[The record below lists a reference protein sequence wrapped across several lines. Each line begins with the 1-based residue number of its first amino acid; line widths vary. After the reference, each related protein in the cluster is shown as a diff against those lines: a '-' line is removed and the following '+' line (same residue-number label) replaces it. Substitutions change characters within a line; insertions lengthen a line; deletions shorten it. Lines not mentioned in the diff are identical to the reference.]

1 MNNKQKDIFFQIH
14 QGMDREGPG
23 DYHSTKRAFLKLID
37 LPSHPKILD
46 IGCGPGSQ
54 TLDLAT
60 LTNGQIIAI
69 DNHLPY
75 INQLQQ
81 KVLDKALSEKI
92 TVLQG
97 DMSALDFL
105 NTSFDIIWA
114 EGSIYIIG
122 FENGL
127 KQWKPLLKEK
137 GYLVASEITWLEP
150 NAPTELKEFW
160 HMGYPAMQDIESNL
174 KIIQKSGYKIV
185 DHFVLPE
192 SSWWNQYYQPI
203 EKKLQDLRQHYQ
215 NDAEALE
222 VIDMEQS
229 EIDLYR
235 KYSKYYGYL
244 FYIMQKL

>member
-46 IGCGPGSQ
+46 
-54 TLDLAT
+54 
-60 LTNGQIIAI
+60 
-69 DNHLPY
+69 
-75 INQLQQ
+75 
-81 KVLDKALSEKI
+81 
-92 TVLQG
+92 
-97 DMSALDFL
+97 
-105 NTSFDIIWA
+105 
-114 EGSIYIIG
+114 
-122 FENGL
+122 
-127 KQWKPLLKEK
+127 
-137 GYLVASEITWLEP
+137 
-150 NAPTELKEFW
+150 
-160 HMGYPAMQDIESNL
+160 
-174 KIIQKSGYKIV
+174 
-185 DHFVLPE
+185 
-192 SSWWNQYYQPI
+192 I